1 MTDNRK
7 AAPKTVLNAA
17 TVDAEEWNDTVLF
30 SGAAGGG
37 DFSGNTAAILSLLA
51 ASGVK
56 ATFFVLGSL
65 ALKYPEEIKKIAA
78 AGHEIASHG
87 HTHKSLWRLT
97 REEFALDLKLSR
109 EAIEAACGAAPLGY
123 RSPTWSLRGREKEF
137 LPLIKEAGFSYD
149 SSLYPAG
156 FSSSPRGPY
165 EVIPGLMEFPASV
178 FRLAGFGLP
187 FLGGTFLRWA
197 GADFMKRQ
205 VAGLNASG
213 LPALLYFHTWEFDKE
228 PPLPLP
234 FYKRAVQYYNIG
246 SVPVKVGELL
256 ENFSWAPVR
265 DILKQWPSDEHSS

>member
-1 MTDNRK
+1 MTENKDKARK
-7 AAPKTVLNAA
+7 AVLNPV

-30 SGAAGGG
+30 TGAAGGG
-37 DFSGNTAAILSLLA
+37 NFSGNTADILALLA
-51 ASGVK
+51 AGGVK
-56 ATFFVLGSL
+56 ATFFMLGRL
-65 ALKYPEEIKKIAA
+65 ALKYPEELKKIAA

-87 HTHKSLWRLT
+87 HTHKSLWRMT
-97 REEFALDLKLSR
+97 GKEFALDLKLSR
-109 EAIEAACGAAPLGY
+109 EAIEAACGKAPLGY

-165 EVIPGLMEFPASV
+165 EVIPGLIEFPASV
-178 FRLAGFGLP
+178 FKLAGFGLP

-197 GADFMKRQ
+197 GADFIKSQ
-205 VAGLNASG
+205 VAGLNAAG
-213 LPALLYFHTWEFDKE
+213 LPAMLYFHTWEFDKE

-246 SVPVKVGELL
+246 SVPLKVGELL
-256 ENFSWAPVR
+256 KAFSWAPVR
-265 DILKQWPSDEHSS
+265 DLLKQ